1 MTESD
6 QATLCFTFE
15 PNNLINASVFQHT
28 QSDTTHYSNLISD
41 TSSPTYT
48 ITSTNSTISTR
59 TVFKDA
65 YNRVLAQI
73 DRKDLGKDTVAFRD
87 DTQEDKLA
95 KAMRLSKWL
104 ANDFRWVDH
113 SEIFVHYHCELG
125 PISLVQKPWIWATHL
140 DFRCHFQSSSASFSI
155 HLKHCLV
162 WLTAPTYHI
171 LLSFLLKTT
180 DLESLLVQNKTDFL
194 TTQEKPLWCWSYILK
209 DCLLSSKYR
218 SLHHLLTWSI
228 GCDWS
233 QKRVSV

>member
-104 ANDFRWVDH
+104 ANDFR
-113 SEIFVHYHCELG
+113 
-125 PISLVQKPWIWATHL
+125 
-140 DFRCHFQSSSASFSI
+140 
-155 HLKHCLV
+155 
-162 WLTAPTYHI
+162 
-171 LLSFLLKTT
+171 
-180 DLESLLVQNKTDFL
+180 
-194 TTQEKPLWCWSYILK
+194 
-209 DCLLSSKYR
+209 
-218 SLHHLLTWSI
+218 
-228 GCDWS
+228 
-233 QKRVSV
+233 